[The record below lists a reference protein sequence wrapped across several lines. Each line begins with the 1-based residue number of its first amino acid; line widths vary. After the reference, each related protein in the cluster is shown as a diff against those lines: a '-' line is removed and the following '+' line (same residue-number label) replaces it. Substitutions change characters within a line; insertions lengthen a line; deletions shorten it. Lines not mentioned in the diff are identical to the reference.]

1 MPIMNSLVVPVAV
14 LRLAGYA
21 FQAPDAPTPV
31 HIVPVASI
39 QVLAASPA
47 ETGRA
52 RTVLTATEMSMISA
66 TAGVPGRS
74 GRILSSLLPSFLQ
87 TPDVPLPAVVTPT
100 PTPTPTPGPA
110 LFAIEYRITGT
121 ATHCSATYENDKG
134 GTNQIGVNLPFTYNW
149 NGAKSGDFVYVS
161 CQIDTATDHGDLSV
175 AIYKNGVLYKSS
187 TATAFP
193 SSATASGSY

>member
-1 MPIMNSLVVPVAV
+1 MMNSLVVSVAV

-21 FQAPDAPTPV
+21 YQAPDAPTPV
-31 HIVPVASI
+31 HIAPATTVAI
-39 QVLAASPA
+39 QVPAASPA
-47 ETGRA
+47 DRLVDVVALEGT
-52 RTVLTATEMSMISA
+52 
-66 TAGVPGRS
+66 PDGRS
-74 GRILSSLLPSFLQ
+74 EPQ
-87 TPDVPLPAVVTPT
+87 TQVVPLPAVVTPT
-100 PTPTPTPGPA
+100 PTPTTTPGPA

-134 GTNQIGVNLPFTYNW
+134 GTNQIGVNVPFTYTW

-161 CQIDTATDHGDLSV
+161 CQIDTATDHGDLFV